1 MLTTGDRL
9 RVSEPDVAARV
20 IDGEAIIINLS
31 TGVYYSLDDVGGV
44 IWALLERGAS
54 LGETAAAVA
63 DRYEIPAEQ
72 ARADVERLAL
82 ELCQEE
88 LLVRSDR
95 EPSSTAPVQLGN
107 GGEIRPYAPPR
118 LNRFD
123 DMAELFAQD
132 PPLPELPDV

>member
-1 MLTTGDRL
+1 MLTTRDRL
-9 RVSEPDVAARV
+9 RVSQPDVAARV
-20 IDGEAIIINLS
+20 IDGEAIIINLA

-63 DRYEIPAEQ
+63 NRYRIPADQ

-82 ELCQEE
+82 ELFQEK
-88 LLVRSDR
+88 LLVRSDQL
-95 EPSSTAPVQLGN
+95 PSPAPVQLGN
-107 GGEIRPYAPPR
+107 GGEIKPYVPPR

>member
-1 MLTTGDRL
+1 MLTATDRL
-9 RVSEPDVAARV
+9 RVPEPEVAARV

-31 TGVYYSLDDVGGV
+31 TGVYYSLNDVGGA

-54 LGETAAAVA
+54 LGETAAAVV
-63 DRYEIPAEQ
+63 DGYQIPVEQ

-82 ELCQEE
+82 ELFQEK
-88 LLVRSDR
+88 LLVRSDHM
-95 EPSSTAPVQLGN
+95 PSSAPTQLVN
-107 GGEIRPYAPPR
+107 GGEVRPYAPPR
-118 LNRFD
+118 LDRFD